1 MLNNKDFPGHASIL
15 VDKNIN
21 FLFGS
26 GASASY
32 IPTLRIDDHN
42 TYETLLTDSNF
53 SHLENYIYWNYYKD
67 VILPTYCFLPEE
79 EGQQENFS
87 KTLGYYKSFIS
98 ELVGLLNR
106 RSANH
111 IRRANIFTTNY
122 DLFVERSADELLSSL
137 KFHLNDGSNGLIDKQ
152 LDISNFHISTWHQGT
167 HDSYRYEIPMI
178 NLIKMHGSVSWSKKN
193 DSTINIDYLKKENV
207 LIPPEIDIENRSL
220 IDLIQNNDLGIEPDF
235 GVAFEEEENSRL
247 ALFREN
253 YNKLAIVSPTKE
265 KFKET
270 VFQQHYYQSLR
281 LLSYE
286 LEKPQSVLICFGFS
300 FQDEHIREII
310 KRSLSNPTLKVFIFC
325 YKKHAKREIK
335 RILNDP
341 RVTFIYPKD
350 SEDCITF
357 KKLTT
362 KIFNFDNTG
371 DLEWTSL

>member
-1 MLNNKDFPGHASIL
+1 
-15 VDKNIN
+15 
-21 FLFGS
+21 
-26 GASASY
+26 
-32 IPTLRIDDHN
+32 
-42 TYETLLTDSNF
+42 
-53 SHLENYIYWNYYKD
+53 
-67 VILPTYCFLPEE
+67 
-79 EGQQENFS
+79 
-87 KTLGYYKSFIS
+87 
-98 ELVGLLNR
+98 
-106 RSANH
+106 
-111 IRRANIFTTNY
+111 
-122 DLFVERSADELLSSL
+122 
-137 KFHLNDGSNGLIDKQ
+137 
-152 LDISNFHISTWHQGT
+152 
-167 HDSYRYEIPMI
+167 
-178 NLIKMHGSVSWSKKN
+178 
-193 DSTINIDYLKKENV
+193 
-207 LIPPEIDIENRSL
+207 
-220 IDLIQNNDLGIEPDF
+220 LIQNNDLGIEPDF
-235 GVAFEEEENSRL
+235 DVAFEEEENSRL

>member
-1 MLNNKDFPGHASIL
+1 MLNNQDFPCNAPII

-32 IPTLRIDDHN
+32 IPTLRIDDNN
-42 TYETLLTDSNF
+42 TYETLLTDKNF
-53 SHLENYIYWNYYKD
+53 SHLENYIYWNYFKD
-67 VILPTYCFLPEE
+67 VILPTYCFTPENVE
-79 EGQQENFS
+79 QQERYS
-87 KTLGYYKSFIS
+87 KTLGYYKNFIS

-137 KFHLNDGSNGLIDKQ
+137 KFHLNDGSNGLINKQ

-193 DSTINIDYLKKENV
+193 ESTINIDYLKKDNV
-207 LIPPEIDIENRSL
+207 LRLPEIDINGRSL
-220 IDLIQNNDLGIEPDF
+220 TDLIDNNELGFQPEF
-235 GVAFEEEENSRL
+235 GFAFNEEENSRL
-247 ALFREN
+247 ANFREN

-325 YKKHAKREIK
+325 YKKQAKREIETV
-335 RILNDP
+335 LNDP
-341 RVTFIYPKD
+341 RVTFICPKD
-350 SEDCITF
+350 IEDCISF
-357 KKLTT
+357 KKFTA
-362 KIFNFDNTG
+362 KIFNMDNSG
-371 DLEWTSL
+371 DLEWKNL